1 MSVIRVYV
9 EKRAP
14 YDVEAAEML
23 GELREL
29 LGISSLTGL
38 RLLNRY
44 DVEGMDQALFEK
56 CLPVVFSEPQVDDV
70 L

>member
-38 RLLNRY
+38 RLLNR
-44 DVEGMDQALFEK
+44 
-56 CLPVVFSEPQVDDV
+56 
-70 L
+70 